1 MAAAAID
8 EDTRFASEASVELPA
23 PENARALRS
32 TLEGSGGG
40 GIRDDG
46 TAAKPC
52 VSRLTNVEVGAE
64 KPCVTQGGRV
74 NPMQQLLLLPPPP
87 LPPLLLPLL
96 LLPLLLLPLLPL
108 LLLLLLLPLL
118 LPPPLKPPLLL
129 LW

>member
-74 NPMQQLLLLPPPP
+74 NPMQQLLLLPP
-87 LPPLLLPLL
+87 LLLPLL
-96 LLPLLLLPLLPL
+96 LLP
-108 LLLLLLLPLL
+108 LLLLLLPLL